1 MLTFGA
7 NENEIGRTEIRLN
20 ACLIKCSA
28 TISETSNRTTGV
40 SPQLRPSS
48 TSSSSRAIECSRRA
62 PLSAAVSFVTTEH
75 FTVQVA
81 RSSTIAEVTGRAST
95 FLGAMSGGLSSDRLL
110 HIYDTFTEG
119 FETADVTEARNLV
132 VSLPSQS
139 IG

>member
-1 MLTFGA
+1 VLTFGA

-119 FETADVTEARNLV
+119 FETADVTEARNL
-132 VSLPSQS
+132 S
-139 IG
+139 